1 MYTNNSMSNNNINK
15 FYRPATW
22 ESICFND
29 PEKASVLSD
38 YFEKIGWYPRK
49 NGVPTVNL
57 TYGIISPAVIH
68 SSIWSGGMTTE
79 YLYITESCK
88 TGREVHIKGIA
99 SNTTTKVID
108 HCCFAYVADVP
119 TSVLKTF
126 IKNAVCLDF
135 PPQQYKKLF
144 EQKANMVNVTKE
156 VESLKAENES
166 LKKQLDTF
174 KKSVENL
181 YNMTT
186 K

>member
-1 MYTNNSMSNNNINK
+1 MCNNNFMSNNNVNK

-29 PEKASVLSD
+29 PEKAAVLSD

-144 EQKANMVNVTKE
+144 EQKANMVNVTQE
-156 VESLKAENES
+156 VESLRAENEA
-166 LKKQLDTF
+166 LKKQLNSL

-181 YNMTT
+181 YNMAT